1 MLRKALCPYA
11 SRIGLYFAKG
21 KERVKQHRLK
31 EPDKSK
37 YEIYTAVKNEIEP
50 DKSKYEIYT
59 AVKNEILSNME

>member
-1 MLRKALCPYA
+1 MLRKALCPCA

-37 YEIYTAVKNEIEP
+37 YEIYTA
-50 DKSKYEIYT
+50 
-59 AVKNEILSNME
+59 AKNEILSNME